1 MLPMPAAL
9 GSVSLEVLIDYH
21 EKVGLLLDNRE
32 KGNRFGS
39 QALYALEESMI
50 SRFGCVIYYMGNF
63 FKTFNFMLEYG

>member
-50 SRFGCVIYYMGNF
+50 SRLGVSFTTWEIFLKLLILC
-63 FKTFNFMLEYG
+63 